1 MTTSNSANT
10 KQSNNASQKRKPIH
24 NGYFNH
30 PTSSSSN
37 IPMSILIR
45 EQGLEIYGLY
55 WVMLEEAHAQLK
67 CCVNIQTMGII
78 ANIFHAQPEHLEL
91 LYHHYFR
98 RPGKGYNSHILYADF
113 CEESAIRSYFP
124 HPLLAY
130 TDNELLRMIM
140 QDGLKAYGLYWLV
153 MEKLY
158 QQPQH
163 FLAPQTA
170 SFIQNLYDVS
180 DELMES
186 VLYNYGLF
194 YLDEKMNLHSKAIDD
209 YREALDNME
218 DEKKRNTKPHV
229 NNSLKANGNAEDFNT
244 REIKKTS
251 NIQKN
256 PSPIIN
262 KEINKKNSSSEESGK
277 EKEWFFNYLREQI
290 ILRGNESSMNSL
302 HEIKNYF
309 ANLTRQGS
317 HVSSTTQVALKKF
330 LKNRQEQQ
338 QCSPY
343 ETITNGIRTYDGHP
357 IPAYAKPR
365 PSAAHIW
372 NPVTNEWTR

>member
-1 MTTSNSANT
+1 
-10 KQSNNASQKRKPIH
+10 
-24 NGYFNH
+24 
-30 PTSSSSN
+30 
-37 IPMSILIR
+37 MSILIR

-218 DEKKRNTKPHV
+218 DEKKRNTRPHV

-244 REIKKTS
+244 REMKNTS
-251 NIQKN
+251 NIQRTR
-256 PSPIIN
+256 
-262 KEINKKNSSSEESGK
+262 KKT
-277 EKEWFFNYLREQI
+277 
-290 ILRGNESSMNSL
+290 
-302 HEIKNYF
+302 
-309 ANLTRQGS
+309 A
-317 HVSSTTQVALKKF
+317 KF
-330 LKNRQEQQ
+330 
-338 QCSPY
+338 
-343 ETITNGIRTYDGHP
+343 G
-357 IPAYAKPR
+357 
-365 PSAAHIW
+365 
-372 NPVTNEWTR
+372 

>member
-67 CCVNIQTMGII
+67 CCVNIQTMEII

-218 DEKKRNTKPHV
+218 DEKTMN
-229 NNSLKANGNAEDFNT
+229 D
-244 REIKKTS
+244 TS
-251 NIQKN
+251 WYEVVAIQ
-256 PSPIIN
+256 
-262 KEINKKNSSSEESGK
+262 SGIPRLMME

-317 HVSSTTQVALKKF
+317 HVSSTTQVALKRF

>member
-1 MTTSNSANT
+1 
-10 KQSNNASQKRKPIH
+10 
-24 NGYFNH
+24 
-30 PTSSSSN
+30 
-37 IPMSILIR
+37 
-45 EQGLEIYGLY
+45 
-55 WVMLEEAHAQLK
+55 
-67 CCVNIQTMGII
+67 
-78 ANIFHAQPEHLEL
+78 
-91 LYHHYFR
+91 
-98 RPGKGYNSHILYADF
+98 
-113 CEESAIRSYFP
+113 
-124 HPLLAY
+124 
-130 TDNELLRMIM
+130 MIM

-262 KEINKKNSSSEESGK
+262 KEINKK
-277 EKEWFFNYLREQI
+277 
-290 ILRGNESSMNSL
+290 ILL
-302 HEIKNYF
+302 
-309 ANLTRQGS
+309 
-317 HVSSTTQVALKKF
+317 LKKAE
-330 LKNRQEQQ
+330 K
-338 QCSPY
+338 
-343 ETITNGIRTYDGHP
+343 
-357 IPAYAKPR
+357 KKKKKM
-365 PSAAHIW
+365 
-372 NPVTNEWTR
+372 V